1 MSNII
6 IVTIGGANA
15 SDELDTD
22 RHSNAADMDN
32 HAVTDD
38 RDTLIVRTAIISF
51 DKYKNVLVNQPDLP
65 LCPLFFQSIST
76 TCQFQDTYGNSFQNQ
91 QGQLINYIIYELLDD
106 VDSTGETSQLPR
118 PNYPVFPLFSQW

>member
-22 RHSNAADMDN
+22 RHSNADDMDN

-38 RDTLIVRTAIISF
+38 RDTLIVHTAIISF
-51 DKYKNVLVNQPDLP
+51 DKYTNVNQPDLR
-65 LCPLFFQSIST
+65 LCPLFFPIYFNDLSISRYIR
-76 TCQFQDTYGNSFQNQ
+76 QFISKPARLAY
-91 QGQLINYIIYELLDD
+91 
-106 VDSTGETSQLPR
+106 
-118 PNYPVFPLFSQW
+118 